1 MTPKR
6 LRRRMKSLALFLLV
20 SAALASAA
28 CTIDVQGMH
37 GQGAV
42 VREQRRISLTGAP
55 NVTIRTFNG
64 SIQLRSWDRNEIL
77 LDIERRAETAADARE
92 IEVETSEAGGNVL
105 IEAKY
110 RERRG
115 FVMHMGVSPGVRMT
129 VTVPRTLNLEAR
141 TSDGSIDARDLSGRV
156 ELGTG
161 DGSVRLQ
168 QVGGDISIRTGDGSV
183 FARELDGMVEVTT
196 GDGSVEMSGR
206 FAGLRA
212 HTGDGSVGIDALAGS
227 TMQREWNVSS
237 GDGGVTMRLPN
248 DFNAEIDAR
257 TGDGA
262 ISTSGI
268 AVTRPAGEGQ
278 RRRVVR
284 GRVGTGGEVLTLR
297 TGDGSI
303 RIVARQ

>member
-1 MTPKR
+1 MNK
-6 LRRRMKSLALFLLV
+6 LALCLLAA
-20 SAALASAA
+20 AALAGAA

-37 GQGAV
+37 GQGVV
-42 VREQRRISLTGAP
+42 VREQKRIPLTGTP

-64 SIQLRSWDRNEIL
+64 SIELRSWDRNEIL

-92 IEVETSEAGGNVL
+92 IEVEASEAGGNVL
-105 IEAKY
+105 IEAKHPS
-110 RERRG
+110 RRG
-115 FVMHMGVSPGVRMT
+115 FVAHLGGAPGVRMT

-156 ELGTG
+156 ELRTG

-168 QVGGDISIRTGDGSV
+168 RIDGDIT
-183 FARELDGMVEVTT
+183 VTT
-196 GDGSVEMSGR
+196 GDGSVSARELGGMVVVNTGDGGVEMSGR

-212 HTGDGSVGIDALAGS
+212 RTGDGSIGIDALSGS
-227 TMQREWNVSS
+227 TMQREWTVTS
-237 GDGGVTMRLPN
+237 GDGGVAIRLPP
-248 DFNAEIDAR
+248 DFNAEVDAR

-262 ISTSGI
+262 ISTTGI
-268 AVTRPAGEGQ
+268 ALTRPAGEGQ
-278 RRRVVR
+278 RRHVVR

-303 RIVARQ
+303 SIVAR

>member
-1 MTPKR
+1 
-6 LRRRMKSLALFLLV
+6 MKNFSLCLL
-20 SAALASAA
+20 SAAALASAA
-28 CTIDVQGMH
+28 CAIDVQGM
-37 GQGAV
+37 QGEAVV
-42 VREQRRISLTGAP
+42 VREQKRIPLTGAP

-77 LDIERRAETAADARE
+77 LDIERRAETAADARD
-92 IEVETSEAGGNVL
+92 IEVETSEAGGNVV
-105 IEAKY
+105 IEAKHP
-110 RERRG
+110 ERRG
-115 FVMHMGVSPGVRMT
+115 FVMHMGISPGVRMT

-156 ELGTG
+156 ELRTG

-168 QVGGDISIRTGDGSV
+168 QVDGEITVNTGDGSV
-183 FARELDGMVEVTT
+183 SARELAGVVEVST

-212 HTGDGSVGIDALAGS
+212 RTGDGSIGIDALAGS
-227 TMQREWNVSS
+227 TMEREWTVAS
-237 GDGGVTMRLPN
+237 GDGGVTLRLPP
-248 DFNAEIDAR
+248 DFNADLDAR

-262 ISTSGI
+262 ISTAGI

-284 GRVGTGGEVLTLR
+284 GRIGTGGEVLTLR

-303 RIVARQ
+303 RVVARQ

>member
-1 MTPKR
+1 
-6 LRRRMKSLALFLLV
+6 MKKPALYLLLG
-20 SAALASAA
+20 AALGSAA

-37 GQGAV
+37 GPGVV
-42 VREQRRISLTGAP
+42 VREQKRISLTGAP

-77 LDIERRAETAADARE
+77 LDIERRADTAADARE
-92 IEVETSEAGGNVL
+92 IEVQTSEAGGNVV
-105 IEAKY
+105 IEAKH

-115 FVMHMGVSPGVRMT
+115 FVMHMGTAPGVRMT

-161 DGSVRLQ
+161 DGSVRVL
-168 QVGGDISIRTGDGSV
+168 QVGGDITIRTGDGSV
-183 FARELDGMVEVTT
+183 YARELDGLVEVST

-212 HTGDGSVGIDALAGS
+212 HTGDGSIGIDALAGS

-237 GDGGVTMRLPN
+237 GDGGVTMRLPP

-268 AVTRPAGEGQ
+268 DVTRPAGEGR

-303 RIVARQ
+303 RVVARQ